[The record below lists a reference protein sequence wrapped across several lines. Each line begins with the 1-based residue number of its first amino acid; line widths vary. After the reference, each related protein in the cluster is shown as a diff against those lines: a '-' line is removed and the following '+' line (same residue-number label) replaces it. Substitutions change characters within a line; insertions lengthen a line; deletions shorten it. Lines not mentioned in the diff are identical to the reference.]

1 MRHRRLYVCVC
12 VRQLWLYDQG
22 EVTHVGV
29 GHSASITRV
38 AITPLQKMIVS
49 CSVDGAIFVWAFPT
63 LPPPPVD
70 IMATNPNTI
79 EAAAERHEDEDDR
92 CLVAD
97 HPDKELEPACIVKA
111 GVPLPMSDK
120 CLQETS

>member
-1 MRHRRLYVCVC
+1 MCVC

-49 CSVDGAIFVWAFPT
+49 YSVDGAIFVWPT
-63 LPPPPVD
+63 LPPAPVD
-70 IMATNPNTI
+70 IM
-79 EAAAERHEDEDDR
+79 AAAERHEDEDDR
-92 CLVAD
+92 CLD
-97 HPDKELEPACIVKA
+97 SNYDDDDNNNNNNKSSSSTGCRR
-111 GVPLPMSDK
+111 
-120 CLQETS
+120 C